1 MNSPALVVESYFDG
15 ERYHA
20 AGPYT
25 IRIIDG
31 VIREIL
37 PGEPDSSST
46 TRNSTGDS
54 IVAPFVMPG
63 LTEAHCHLFLDGAQL
78 DPQVRKKYLQ
88 APFSQ
93 MLQVGW
99 KNLQANLAAGI
110 TLIRDAGDLFGVNTH
125 IKRELH
131 RHRSLI
137 PALRSPGRA
146 IRKTGRYGGFMAVE
160 ISGPDDIAP
169 TIRKIAATADDL
181 KILLTGIIDFAHGK
195 MKGDAQFDLA
205 QTRLIV
211 QTARE
216 LNLRTYAHC
225 SGQEG
230 LQIAVAAGIDSIEHG
245 FFMSREILKAM
256 AQKRI
261 AWVPTFAPVYFQFAR
276 PELAGWNTRT
286 LERLDAILQQHFEM
300 VAQAGAWGVPVLTG
314 SDAGSCGVPHG
325 TGLIDELF
333 FLLRAGLPLEKVLAA
348 ATAAPRKLWGM
359 APANIAPGNAADC
372 VALAGSPFQN
382 VDFLRQVRLLVR
394 RGEIFRPE
402 DWRCPPAVPAA
413 AAGPPASVSVDP

>member
-1 MNSPALVVESYFDG
+1 MNSPVLVVESYFDG

-20 AGPYT
+20 GGPYT

-31 VIREIL
+31 VIGEIL
-37 PGEPDSSST
+37 PGDPGSSNAT
-46 TRNSTGDS
+46 PNSAGDL

-63 LTEAHCHLFLDGAQL
+63 LTEAHCHLFLDGARL
-78 DPQVRKKYLQ
+78 DPQVRKKYLH
-88 APFSQ
+88 APFPE

-99 KNLQANLAAGI
+99 KSLQADLAAGV
-110 TLIRDAGDLFGVNTH
+110 TLIRDAGDLYGVNTH

-131 RHRSLI
+131 RWTGRA
-137 PALRSPGRA
+137 PTLRSPGRA
-146 IRKTGRYGGFMAVE
+146 IRKAGRYGGFMAVE
-160 ISGPDDIAP
+160 VNGPDDIAP

-181 KILLTGIIDFAHGK
+181 KVLLTGIIDFAHGK
-195 MKGDAQFDLA
+195 MKGDVQFDLA

-211 QTARE
+211 QSARD

-261 AWVPTFAPVYFQFAR
+261 AWVPTFAPVYFQLAH
-276 PELAGWNTRT
+276 PELAGWNART

-300 VAQAGAWGVPVLTG
+300 VAQADAWGVPVLAG

-359 APANIAPGNAADC
+359 APANIAPGNAVDC
-372 VALAGSPFQN
+372 VALAGSPFEN
-382 VDFLRQVRLLVR
+382 IDFLRQVRLLVR
-394 RGEIFRPE
+394 CGEVFRPE
-402 DWRCPPAVPAA
+402 DWRCPPAVPPA
-413 AAGPPASVSVDP
+413 AAGPPAPVGVHS